1 MNRQIADIGMAPNT
15 TQIKKGLEH
24 SYKIMQMIEAF
35 KNGPNESKLFINSLH
50 SRHRGL
56 IYFMANITKERHR
69 LKFEQLAE
77 RERLAVIEAMRDLK
91 ELAATLPKRLCS
103 GDSVIKDNV

>member
-1 MNRQIADIGMAPNT
+1 MNGQIADIGIAPNS
-15 TQIKKGLEH
+15 TQIKRGLEC
-24 SYKIMQMIEAF
+24 SRKAMQMIEAA
-35 KNGPNESKLFINSLH
+35 KNGRNESKLFINALL

-56 IYFMANITKERHR
+56 IYFMADITKERHR

-91 ELAATLPKRLCS
+91 ELAASMPRRLLS
-103 GDSVIKDNV
+103 SDSVIKDDV

>member
-15 TQIKKGLEH
+15 TQIQKGLEH
-24 SYKIMQMIEAF
+24 SYKIMQMIAAV
-35 KNGPNESKLFINSLH
+35 KSVNESQEFINHLH